1 MAAASYSHYTHYQQK
16 IPNAV
21 STNGANFQNRLPT
34 FVALPLSPLHTYARE
49 GKNSAFILSAS
60 SSVAWHFI
68 GRRNSR
74 EGKFRKRR
82 GDGEK
87 EDESGCLREKR
98 GKADETSVP
107 SPSSK
112 ELRGKNCAVQ
122 FLLLLQLRTMW
133 GRYGNEE
140 TLESY

>member
-1 MAAASYSHYTHYQQK
+1 MAWWQLPVTHTTHTTKKKK

-34 FVALPLSPLHTYARE
+34 FVALPLPPLLMHET
-49 GKNSAFILSAS
+49 GKILSAS

-87 EDESGCLREKR
+87 AEESGCLREKR
-98 GKADETSVP
+98 RKTDETSVP

-112 ELRGKNCAVQ
+112 RLFKIA
-122 FLLLLQLRTMW
+122 LYSYAAATTMW